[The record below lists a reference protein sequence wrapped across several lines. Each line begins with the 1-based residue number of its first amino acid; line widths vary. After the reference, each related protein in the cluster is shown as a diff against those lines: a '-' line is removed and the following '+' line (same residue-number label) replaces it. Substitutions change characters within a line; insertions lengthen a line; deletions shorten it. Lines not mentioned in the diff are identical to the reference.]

1 MMMMMMMM
9 PRAVAHG
16 GERGGRLVCGR
27 GGVHVSTMQP
37 ALSVVPSVQR
47 SGVVVAAP
55 PPSCWC
61 CRSCRVRDL
70 LERQGHGVDDVH
82 GPVPALGAE
91 RSSVTVAAAALMMV
105 VTVHHAPRLRAHVGE
120 MAPLAALSGGYVAV
134 SARGSSSPQPSTAS
148 TMACSSLP
156 RRWAARGGGA
166 SRCAVPCTACSA
178 RARAAHRLFCARA
191 RHAPLV
197 LRARAPRRGVVA
209 FLVQVLDVSLGPSQA
224 LQQTSGRPTE
234 VGRRHRDTMA
244 GA

>member
-1 MMMMMMMM
+1 M
-9 PRAVAHG
+9 
-16 GERGGRLVCGR
+16 
-27 GGVHVSTMQP
+27 
-37 ALSVVPSVQR
+37 
-47 SGVVVAAP
+47 
-55 PPSCWC
+55 
-61 CRSCRVRDL
+61 
-70 LERQGHGVDDVH
+70 
-82 GPVPALGAE
+82 GAE

-148 TMACSSLP
+148 TMACSSSLP

-166 SRCAVPCTACSA
+166 SRCVVPCTACSA

-197 LRARAPRRGVVA
+197 LRARAPHRGVVA
-209 FLVQVLDVSLGPSQA
+209 FLVQVLDVSLVPPQA
-224 LQQTSGRPTE
+224 LQHTSGRPTE
-234 VGRRHRDTMA
+234 VGRQHRDTMA